1 MREKERKRDRGRE
14 RVRERVREKGGICE
28 REERRLHEVE
38 CYFHQIIKTMK
49 INFILRENLERRTK
63 KNERKIRK
71 TASMK
76 EESQCE

>member
-1 MREKERKRDRGRE
+1 MRERL
-14 RVRERVREKGGICE
+14 REKGGIFE

-38 CYFHQIIKTMK
+38 YHFHQIIKTMK

-76 EESQCE
+76 EESQCEWTISFLY